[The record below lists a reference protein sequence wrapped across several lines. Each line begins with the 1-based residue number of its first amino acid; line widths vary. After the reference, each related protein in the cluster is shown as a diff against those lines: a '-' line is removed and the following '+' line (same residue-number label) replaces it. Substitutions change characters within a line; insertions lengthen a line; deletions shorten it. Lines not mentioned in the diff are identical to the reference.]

1 MTIKELMEQVNVE
14 RVIDAFLLL
23 DPYFSE
29 CDYKT
34 TVLDQYKKIP
44 KVKKAIKE
52 NIKLFIECEIEN
64 QDAPHTIFIFYDQD
78 GEDYEK
84 KWKKSFS
91 CFLINDE
98 EILSVIDKD
107 IHLFDS
113 GEIVIP
119 RYLFGNESI
128 EQMAHYSISNL
139 SIKELGKEICAA
151 NILSEMFWWGL
162 DVQDREK
169 NVEEFIDNVKDE
181 SDYLS
186 KDESSKIREEYKK
199 EFIDQMS
206 ADEKAYYAAQE
217 KFDDETNEIIRRY
230 ENKVIEETQ
239 QKWITILKKEY
250 KK

>member
-52 NIKLFIECEIEN
+52 NIKLFIECKIEN
-64 QDAPHTIFIFYDQD
+64 QDDPHTLFIFYDQD
-78 GEDYEK
+78 GDYEQ

-98 EILSVIDKD
+98 EILSVFDKD
-107 IHLFDS
+107 FHLLDS
-113 GEIVIP
+113 GEIVVTQ
-119 RYLFGNESI
+119 YSFGHESI
-128 EQMAHYSISNL
+128 EQIAHHSISNL

-162 DVQDREK
+162 DAQDREK
-169 NVEEFIDNVKDE
+169 NVQKLIDDAEDE
-181 SDYLS
+181 SDCLS
-186 KDESSKIREEYKK
+186 EDEFSKIMKELKK
-199 EFIDQMS
+199 ELKNQISD
-206 ADEKAYYAAQE
+206 DEKAYYAARE
-217 KFDDETNEIIRRY
+217 KFDDETKEIIRRY

>member
-23 DPYFSE
+23 DPYFIE

-34 TVLDQYKKIP
+34 TILDQYKKIP

-52 NIKLFIECEIEN
+52 NIKLFIECKIEN

-107 IHLFDS
+107 FHLLDS
-113 GEIVIP
+113 GEIVVTQ
-119 RYLFGNESI
+119 YSFGHESI
-128 EQMAHYSISNL
+128 GQIAQYSISNL
-139 SIKELGKEICAA
+139 SIKELGIEICAA
-151 NILSEMFWWGL
+151 NILSKIFWWGL
-162 DVQDREK
+162 DAQDREK
-169 NVEEFIDNVKDE
+169 NVQEFIDYAEDE

-186 KDESSKIREEYKK
+186 EDEFSKIRKEYKK
-199 EFIDQMS
+199 ELIDQMS
-206 ADEKAYYAAQE
+206 ADEKAYYAARE
-217 KFDDETNEIIRRY
+217 KFEDETKEIIRRY
-230 ENKVIEETQ
+230 ENNVIKETQ
-239 QKWITILKKEY
+239 HEWITILKKEY

>member
-1 MTIKELMEQVNVE
+1 MTIQELMEQVNVE

-44 KVKKAIKE
+44 KVKKAIRE
-52 NIKLFIECEIEN
+52 NIKLFIECKIEN
-64 QDAPHTIFIFYDQD
+64 QDTSHTLFIFYDRD

-91 CFLINDE
+91 CFLINNQ

-107 IHLFDS
+107 FHLLDS
-113 GEIVIP
+113 GKIAIT

-139 SIKELGKEICAA
+139 SIKELGNEICAA
-151 NILSEMFWWGL
+151 EILSEMFWWGL

-169 NVEEFIDNVKDE
+169 NVQEFIDYAEDE

-186 KDESSKIREEYKK
+186 HDESSKILMEYKK
-199 EFIDQMS
+199 ELIDQMS
-206 ADEKAYYAAQE
+206 DDEKAYYAAQE
-217 KFDDETNEIIRRY
+217 KFDDETKEIIRRY
-230 ENKVIEETQ
+230 ENKVIEET
-239 QKWITILKKEY
+239 
-250 KK
+250 